1 MTNRH
6 KLFTQYIA
14 AKHAGFT
21 LIEVMVVLLIM
32 GLATGAVM
40 LNYSGESGQDLLKKQ
55 TQRLQV
61 VFNMASDYAVLNQR
75 QLGLRVEDKDNNY
88 YFMYLD
94 EEQEW
99 QKLELDT
106 TFGKHQLP
114 ERFSLELSL
123 TDLPWEIEESL
134 FSSGVFDEELSV
146 SSDGVEIGNE
156 EEKKLDPPQIFI
168 FSSGEITPF
177 SITLAYEP
185 QFSNELPTYFRI
197 NGQDST
203 PLTTEGPLDAP

>member
-6 KLFTQYIA
+6 KLLTQYIA

>member
-1 MTNRH
+1 MTIRRTPFV
-6 KLFTQYIA
+6 KY
-14 AKHAGFT
+14 AGFT
-21 LIEVMVVLLIM
+21 LIEVMVVLFIM
-32 GLATGAVM
+32 GLATGAVI
-40 LNYSGESGQDLLKKQ
+40 LSYSGESGQDLLKKQ

-75 QLGLRVEDKDNNY
+75 QLGLRVEDNDNSY

-99 QKLELDT
+99 QKLELDN
-106 TFGKHQLP
+106 TFAEHKLP
-114 ERFSLELSL
+114 DLFSLELSL
-123 TDLPWEIEESL
+123 TDLPWETEESL
-134 FSSGVFDEELSV
+134 FSSDIFDEDLSV
-146 SSDGVEIGNE
+146 SNDEVEIGNE

-177 SITLAYEP
+177 SITMAYEP
-185 QFSNELPTYFRI
+185 EFGNELPTYFRI
-197 NGQDST
+197 DGQDST

>member
-1 MTNRH
+1 MRRTTFVKN
-6 KLFTQYIA
+6 
-14 AKHAGFT
+14 AGFT
-21 LIEVMVVLLIM
+21 LLEVMLVLLIM
-32 GLATGAVM
+32 GLATGAVV
-40 LNYSGESGQDLLKKQ
+40 LSYSGENGQDLLKKQ

-75 QLGLRVEDKDNNY
+75 QLGLRVEDDDNRY

-99 QKLELDT
+99 QKLELDN
-106 TFGKHQLP
+106 TFAEHTLP
-114 ERFSLELSL
+114 EMFSLELYL
-123 TDLPWEIEESL
+123 TGLPWETEGNL

-146 SSDGVEIGNE
+146 SNEGVQIGTE
-156 EEKKLDPPQIFI
+156 EDKKLDPPQIFI

-177 SITLAYEP
+177 SITLAFEP
-185 QFSNELPTYFRI
+185 DFGNELPTYFRV

>member
-1 MTNRH
+1 MNIRSNP
-6 KLFTQYIA
+6 F
-14 AKHAGFT
+14 AKYTGFT
-21 LIEVMVVLLIM
+21 LLEVMLVLLIM
-32 GLATGAVM
+32 GLATGAVV
-40 LNYSGESGQDLLKKQ
+40 LSYSGENGQDLLKKQ

-75 QLGLRVEDKDNNY
+75 QLGLRVEDENNSY

-94 EEQEW
+94 EEQDW

-106 TFGKHQLP
+106 TFAEHQLP
-114 ERFSLELSL
+114 DLFSLELSL
-123 TDLPWEIEESL
+123 TDLPWETEESL

-156 EEKKLDPPQIFI
+156 EEIKLEPPQIFI

-185 QFSNELPTYFRI
+185 EFGNDLPVYYRI
-197 NGQDST
+197 DGQDST
-203 PLTTEGPLDAP
+203 PLTSEGPLDAPN

>member
-1 MTNRH
+1 MSIRRTP
-6 KLFTQYIA
+6 F

-32 GLATGAVM
+32 GLATGTVM
-40 LNYSGESGQDLLKKQ
+40 LSYSGESGQDLLKKQ

-61 VFNMASDYAVLNQR
+61 VFNMASDYAVLNQK
-75 QLGLRVEDKDNNY
+75 QLGLRVEDKNRSY

-99 QKLELDT
+99 QKLELDK
-106 TFGKHQLP
+106 TFAEHQLP
-114 ERFSLELSL
+114 KSFNLELSL
-123 TDLPWEIEESL
+123 TDLPWETEDSL
-134 FSSGVFDEELSV
+134 FSSEVFDEGLSV
-146 SSDGVEIGNE
+146 SDDGVEIGKE
-156 EEKKLDPPQIFI
+156 EDKKLDPPQIFI

-185 QFSNELPTYFRI
+185 EFSNEQPSYFRV

>member
-1 MTNRH
+1 
-6 KLFTQYIA
+6 
-14 AKHAGFT
+14 
-21 LIEVMVVLLIM
+21 
-32 GLATGAVM
+32 
-40 LNYSGESGQDLLKKQ
+40 
-55 TQRLQV
+55 
-61 VFNMASDYAVLNQR
+61 
-75 QLGLRVEDKDNNY
+75 
-88 YFMYLD
+88 MYLD

>member
-1 MTNRH
+1 MTMRRSP
-6 KLFTQYIA
+6 F

-21 LIEVMVVLLIM
+21 LLEVMLVLLIM
-32 GLATGAVM
+32 GLATGAVV
-40 LNYSGESGQDLLKKQ
+40 LSYSGENGPDLLKKQ

-61 VFNMASDYAVLNQR
+61 VFNMASDFAVLNQR
-75 QLGLRVEDKDNNY
+75 QLGLRVENAKNSY
-88 YFMYLD
+88 YFMYQD

-99 QKLELDT
+99 QKLELDN
-106 TFGKHQLP
+106 TFAEHQLP
-114 ERFSLELSL
+114 DLFSLELFL
-123 TDLPWEIEESL
+123 TGLPWETENSL
-134 FSSGVFDEELSV
+134 FSSGIFDEELSV
-146 SSDGVEIGNE
+146 SNDGVEIGNE
-156 EEKKLDPPQIFI
+156 EDKKLDPPQIFI

-185 QFSNELPTYFRI
+185 EFSNELPTYYRV

>member
-1 MTNRH
+1 MRRSP
-6 KLFTQYIA
+6 F
-14 AKHAGFT
+14 AKYAGFT
-21 LIEVMVVLLIM
+21 LLEVMLVLLIM
-32 GLATGAVM
+32 GLATGAVV
-40 LNYSGESGQDLLKKQ
+40 LSYSGENGPDLLKKQ

-61 VFNMASDYAVLNQR
+61 VFNMASDFAVLNQR
-75 QLGLRVEDKDNNY
+75 QLGLRVENANNSY
-88 YFMYLD
+88 YFMYQD

-99 QKLELDT
+99 QKLELDS
-106 TFGKHQLP
+106 TFAEHQLP
-114 ERFSLELSL
+114 DLFSLELFL
-123 TDLPWEIEESL
+123 TGLPWETENSL
-134 FSSGVFDEELSV
+134 FSSGIFDEELSV
-146 SSDGVEIGNE
+146 SNDGVEIGNE

-185 QFSNELPTYFRI
+185 EFSNELPTYYRV

>member
-1 MTNRH
+1 MRRSP
-6 KLFTQYIA
+6 F

-21 LIEVMVVLLIM
+21 LLEVMLVLLIM
-32 GLATGAVM
+32 GLATGAVV
-40 LNYSGESGQDLLKKQ
+40 LSYSGENGPDLLKKQ

-61 VFNMASDYAVLNQR
+61 VFNMASDFAVLNQR
-75 QLGLRVEDKDNNY
+75 QLGLRVENAKNSY
-88 YFMYLD
+88 YFMYQD

-99 QKLELDT
+99 QKLELDN
-106 TFGKHQLP
+106 TFAEHQLP
-114 ERFSLELSL
+114 DLFSLELFL
-123 TDLPWEIEESL
+123 TGLPWETENSL
-134 FSSGVFDEELSV
+134 FSSGIFDEELSV
-146 SSDGVEIGNE
+146 SNDGVEIGNE

-185 QFSNELPTYFRI
+185 EFSNELPTYYRV

>member
-1 MTNRH
+1 MPIRRTP
-6 KLFTQYIA
+6 F

-32 GLATGAVM
+32 GLATGTVM
-40 LNYSGESGQDLLKKQ
+40 LSYTGESGQDLLKKQ

-75 QLGLRVEDKDNNY
+75 QLGLRVEDKNRSY

-94 EEQEW
+94 EEEEW
-99 QKLELDT
+99 QKIELDK
-106 TFGKHQLP
+106 TFAEHQLP
-114 ERFSLELSL
+114 KSFNLELSL
-123 TDLPWEIEESL
+123 TDLPWETEDSL
-134 FSSGVFDEELSV
+134 FSSEVFDEGLSV
-146 SSDGVEIGNE
+146 SDDGVEIGQE
-156 EEKKLDPPQIFI
+156 EDKKLDPPQIFI

-185 QFSNELPTYFRI
+185 EFSNEQPSYFRV

>member
-1 MTNRH
+1 MNTRYPVFS
-6 KLFTQYIA
+6 K
-14 AKHAGFT
+14 KSGFT
-21 LIEVMVVLLIM
+21 LIEIMVVLLIM

-40 LNYSGESGQDLLKKQ
+40 LSYSGESGQDILKKQ
-55 TQRLQV
+55 SQRIQV

-75 QLGLRVEDKDNNY
+75 QLGLRVNKEDNSY

-99 QKLELDT
+99 QKLELDNT
-106 TFGKHQLP
+106 YSEHRLP
-114 ERFSLELSL
+114 EYFSLDLTL
-123 TDLPWEIEESL
+123 TDLPWETEESL
-134 FSSGVFDEELSV
+134 FSSDAFDEELSL
-146 SSDGVEIGNE
+146 SYDRVEIGNE
-156 EEKKLDPPQIFI
+156 EDKKLDPPQIFI

-185 QFSNELPTYFRI
+185 EFSNDLASYYRV

>member
-1 MTNRH
+1 MPIRRTP
-6 KLFTQYIA
+6 F

-32 GLATGAVM
+32 GLATGTVM
-40 LNYSGESGQDLLKKQ
+40 LSYTGESGQDLLKKQ

-61 VFNMASDYAVLNQR
+61 VFNMASDYSVLNQR
-75 QLGLRVEDKDNNY
+75 QLGLRVEDKNRSY

-94 EEQEW
+94 EDEEW
-99 QKLELDT
+99 QKLELDK
-106 TFGKHQLP
+106 TFAEHQLP
-114 ERFSLELSL
+114 ESFNLELSL
-123 TDLPWEIEESL
+123 TDLPWETEDSL
-134 FSSGVFDEELSV
+134 FSSEVFDEGLSV
-146 SSDGVEIGNE
+146 SDDRVEIGKE
-156 EEKKLDPPQIFI
+156 EDKKLDPPQVFI

-185 QFSNELPTYFRI
+185 EFSNEQPSYFRV
-197 NGQDST
+197 NGQDSI

>member
-1 MTNRH
+1 MTKRRTP
-6 KLFTQYIA
+6 F
-14 AKHAGFT
+14 AKYAGFT
-21 LIEVMVVLLIM
+21 LLEVMLVLLIM
-32 GLATGAVM
+32 GLATGAVV
-40 LNYSGESGQDLLKKQ
+40 LSYSGENGQDLLKKQ

-61 VFNMASDYAVLNQR
+61 VFNMASDFAVLNQR
-75 QLGLRVEDKDNNY
+75 QLGLRVEDDNNSY
-88 YFMYLD
+88 YFMYQD

-106 TFGKHQLP
+106 TFAEHQLP
-114 ERFSLELSL
+114 DLFSLTLFL
-123 TDLPWEIEESL
+123 TDLPWETENSL

-146 SSDGVEIGNE
+146 SNDGVEIGNE
-156 EEKKLDPPQIFI
+156 EEKKLAPPQIFI

-185 QFSNELPTYFRI
+185 EFSHELPIYFRV